1 MTSLPPISADE
12 ATVSDVV
19 EEFVAAA
26 RDGRALNRTGRAY
39 RPSALR
45 DVAGI
50 LRTHLVPEL
59 GDLRLRDVQP
69 EDVQR
74 LVDDLAAGDLSLS
87 RIRSVVSAFRALF
100 GYARDRG
107 IIATNPA
114 ATIDIARREPPP
126 WADDDAEAYD
136 DAGDAGEDLGPP
148 TAAATFAWDDQPPP
162 PPPASS
168 HRPLPEALLGLV
180 LRLVVV
186 VFLIITLASLAQALL
201 TPA

>member
-50 LRTHLVPEL
+50 LRGHLVPEL

-74 LVDDLAAGDLSLS
+74 LVDDLAAGELSLS

-114 ATIDIARREPPP
+114 TAIDISRRESPP
-126 WADDDAEAYD
+126 WADDDHDAYED
-136 DAGDAGEDLGPP
+136 PGEDLGPP
-148 TAAATFAWDDQPPP
+148 TGAATFAWDDQPPV

-168 HRPLPEALLGLV
+168 PRPLPEALLGLV